1 MSFVSPVVDPASGTI
16 QVLVKVPR
24 DAKKVLR
31 PGLGVKL
38 VVRASRPLRRRAMPA
53 RPRPSKR
60 RLRSTMDSVLLHDM
74 RNMGFRLGLLLENV
88 EEHFGDPD
96 FKRSVVELLQG
107 TREKL
112 DAMVSRWMAHAD
124 SILIK
129 VEVDL
134 NDVRAARS
142 CGSPRPRTAGG
153 PAASVT
159 TDLEELPRVWGD
171 PHYLQDALLS
181 VFENALEAVSPTG
194 GHVTVRSSRGAAGK
208 EALAVVE
215 IEDDGPG
222 MSEDFARGPALP
234 AVPDDE
240 ARRASDSASTRPARS
255 CSSTGATSW

>member
-1 MSFVSPVVDPASGTI
+1 
-16 QVLVKVPR
+16 
-24 DAKKVLR
+24 
-31 PGLGVKL
+31 
-38 VVRASRPLRRRAMPA
+38 MPA

-112 DAMVSRWMAHAD
+112 DAMVSRWMAHAE

-134 NDVRAARS
+134 NDVVREVLRVARLR
-142 CGSPRPRTAGG
+142 RPGDSRPPG
-153 PAASVT
+153 VT
-159 TDLEELPRVWGD
+159 TELAPLPLVWGD

-181 VFENALEAVSPTG
+181 VFENALEAVSPAG
-194 GHVTVRSSRGAAGK
+194 GHVTVRSRVERRGK
-208 EALAVVE
+208 KCLVVVE

-222 MSEDFARGPALP
+222 MSEDFVTNRLFRPFQTTKPEGVGLGLYTASQILLFHNGDLAVKSRPGEGTLVRAILP
-234 AVPDDE
+234 VE
-240 ARRASDSASTRPARS
+240 AGS
-255 CSSTGATSW
+255 